1 MSEFLVTSGL
11 SGARERNR
19 TADLRITSALLY
31 RLSYSGVTCTFLSRD
46 DTSTPLGPFL
56 KTGPSLG
63 GLIRLPGSTKR

>member
-31 RLSYSGVTCTFLSRD
+31 RLSYSGLPALMCRERYRTPTPWRRAIAMSRAY
-46 DTSTPLGPFL
+46 
-56 KTGPSLG
+56 
-63 GLIRLPGSTKR
+63 